1 MRPTSPVKTAEIVQ
15 KRLGKLGDWT
25 YDEKYSKV
33 SQKIQ
38 TFKQLHAKINHLRS
52 HMNVKSCLTT
62 LVLLSSFSLPG
73 LAATVASLDYSGE
86 YLCKGN
92 NITVGDYEVTI
103 YLKKNRRN
111 STSQVSV
118 YDLATHTENKQS
130 YTGQAITRGKQLA
143 MTFKLSD
150 AKYAEFSTGMG
161 QFSKVG
167 KTGWTFKNDYYE
179 PDDTGG
185 NYGHEVCTMKPAT
198 TSPVSA
204 PASKR

>member
-1 MRPTSPVKTAEIVQ
+1 
-15 KRLGKLGDWT
+15 
-25 YDEKYSKV
+25 
-33 SQKIQ
+33 
-38 TFKQLHAKINHLRS
+38 
-52 HMNVKSCLTT
+52 MNVKSCLTA
-62 LVLLSSFSLPG
+62 LALLSVFSMPAS
-73 LAATVASLDYSGE
+73 AAPAAASSTDYSGE

-111 STSQVSV
+111 STSQVAV
-118 YDLATHTENKQS
+118 YDLVTHTENKQS

-161 QFSKVG
+161 VFTKIG
-167 KTGWTFKNDYYE
+167 KLWSFKNDYYE

-185 NYGHEVCTMKPAT
+185 NYGHETCTLKPALAVAPAAGNTPAT
-198 TSPVSA
+198 T
-204 PASKR
+204 KR

>member
-1 MRPTSPVKTAEIVQ
+1 
-15 KRLGKLGDWT
+15 
-25 YDEKYSKV
+25 
-33 SQKIQ
+33 
-38 TFKQLHAKINHLRS
+38 
-52 HMNVKSCLTT
+52 MNVKSCLTT
-62 LVLLSSFSLPG
+62 MVFISSFSASA
-73 LAATVASLDYSGE
+73 LAAPVAALDYTGE
-86 YLCKGN
+86 YICKGN
-92 NITVGDYEVTI
+92 NVTVGDYEVTI

-161 QFSKVG
+161 QFTKVG
-167 KTGWTFKNDYYE
+167 KTGWSFKNDYYE

-185 NYGHEVCTMKPAT
+185 NYGHETCTMKPMVSRPAGSAAT
-198 TSPVSA
+198 N
-204 PASKR
+204 R

>member
-1 MRPTSPVKTAEIVQ
+1 
-15 KRLGKLGDWT
+15 
-25 YDEKYSKV
+25 
-33 SQKIQ
+33 
-38 TFKQLHAKINHLRS
+38 
-52 HMNVKSCLTT
+52 MNVKSCLTT
-62 LVLLSSFSLPG
+62 MVFISSFSASA
-73 LAATVASLDYSGE
+73 LAAPVAALDYTGE
-86 YLCKGN
+86 YICKGN
-92 NITVGDYEVTI
+92 NVTVGDYEVTI

-161 QFSKVG
+161 QFTKVG
-167 KTGWTFKNDYYE
+167 KTGWSFKNDYYE

-185 NYGHEVCTMKPAT
+185 NYGHETCTMKPMASRPAGSAAT
-198 TSPVSA
+198 N
-204 PASKR
+204 R

>member
-1 MRPTSPVKTAEIVQ
+1 M
-15 KRLGKLGDWT
+15 
-25 YDEKYSKV
+25 YSKV
-33 SQKIQ
+33 SQKTQ
-38 TFKQLHAKINHLRS
+38 AFKLSHAKIYFRS
-52 HMNVKSCLTT
+52 HMNVKSCLIT
-62 LVLLSSFSLPG
+62 FSLFAIFSSTAFSAP
-73 LAATVASLDYSGE
+73 AASPDYSGE

-92 NITVGDYEVTI
+92 NIAVGDYEVTI

-111 STSQVSV
+111 STAQVSV
-118 YDLATHTENKQS
+118 YELATHTENKQS

-167 KTGWTFKNDYYE
+167 KAGWTFKNDYYE

-185 NYGHEVCTMKPAT
+185 NYGHETCTMKPAT
-198 TSPVSA
+198 AVKPVTTA
-204 PASKR
+204 PGKR

>member
-1 MRPTSPVKTAEIVQ
+1 
-15 KRLGKLGDWT
+15 
-25 YDEKYSKV
+25 
-33 SQKIQ
+33 
-38 TFKQLHAKINHLRS
+38 
-52 HMNVKSCLTT
+52 MNVKSCLTT
-62 LVLLSSFSLPG
+62 LCLLSAFSISAS
-73 LAATVASLDYSGE
+73 AAPAMSTDYSGE

-111 STSQVSV
+111 STSQISV

-150 AKYAEFSTGMG
+150 AKFAEFSTGLG
-161 QFSKVG
+161 QFTKVG
-167 KTGWTFKNDYYE
+167 KLWSFKNDYYE

-185 NYGHEVCTMKPAT
+185 NYGHEICTLKPALLT
-198 TSPVSA
+198 A
-204 PASKR
+204 PASSNTPVTKR

>member
-1 MRPTSPVKTAEIVQ
+1 
-15 KRLGKLGDWT
+15 
-25 YDEKYSKV
+25 
-33 SQKIQ
+33 
-38 TFKQLHAKINHLRS
+38 
-52 HMNVKSCLTT
+52 MNVKSCLTA
-62 LVLLSSFSLPG
+62 LALLASFSMPAS
-73 LAATVASLDYSGE
+73 AAPVASADYSGE

-150 AKYAEFSTGMG
+150 AKFAEFSTGLG
-161 QFSKVG
+161 QFNKVG
-167 KTGWTFKNDYYE
+167 KLWSFKNDYYE

-185 NYGHEVCTMKPAT
+185 NYGHETCTLKPVIS
-198 TSPVSA
+198 SP
-204 PASKR
+204 PAGSTASTPKR

>member
-1 MRPTSPVKTAEIVQ
+1 
-15 KRLGKLGDWT
+15 
-25 YDEKYSKV
+25 
-33 SQKIQ
+33 
-38 TFKQLHAKINHLRS
+38 
-52 HMNVKSCLTT
+52 MNVKSCLTT
-62 LVLLSSFSLPG
+62 FVLLSSFSLPV
-73 LAATVASLDYSGE
+73 LAAPVTSLDYSGE

-111 STSQVSV
+111 STNQVSV

-161 QFSKVG
+161 QFTKVG
-167 KTGWTFKNDYYE
+167 KAGWSFKNDYYE

-185 NYGHEVCTMKPAT
+185 NYGHETCTMKAPLAAPSAGT
-198 TSPVSA
+198 TT
-204 PASKR
+204 KR

>member
-1 MRPTSPVKTAEIVQ
+1 
-15 KRLGKLGDWT
+15 
-25 YDEKYSKV
+25 
-33 SQKIQ
+33 
-38 TFKQLHAKINHLRS
+38 
-52 HMNVKSCLTT
+52 MNVKSSLTSIA
-62 LVLLSSFSLPG
+62 LLSFISITAS
-73 LAATVASLDYSGE
+73 AAPAVSADYSGE

-111 STSQVSV
+111 STSQISV

-150 AKYAEFSTGMG
+150 AKFAEFSTGLG
-161 QFSKVG
+161 QFNKVG
-167 KTGWTFKNDYYE
+167 KLWSFKNDYYE

-185 NYGHEVCTMKPAT
+185 NYGHEICTQKP
-198 TSPVSA
+198 VLLSA
-204 PASKR
+204 PANGKIPVTNR

>member
-1 MRPTSPVKTAEIVQ
+1 MGNWS
-15 KRLGKLGDWT
+15 
-25 YDEKYSKV
+25 YDETYSKV
-33 SQKIQ
+33 SLKTQ
-38 TFKQLHAKINHLRS
+38 TFKQFHAKINHLRS

-62 LVLLSSFSLPG
+62 LVLLSSFSAPAF
-73 LAATVASLDYSGE
+73 AAPVAALDYSGE

-161 QFSKVG
+161 QFNKVG

-185 NYGHEVCTMKPAT
+185 NYGHETCTMKPA
-198 TSPVSA
+198 SA
-204 PASKR
+204 THPANTPAIRH

>member
-1 MRPTSPVKTAEIVQ
+1 M
-15 KRLGKLGDWT
+15 
-25 YDEKYSKV
+25 
-33 SQKIQ
+33 
-38 TFKQLHAKINHLRS
+38 
-52 HMNVKSCLTT
+52 
-62 LVLLSSFSLPG
+62 LLSSSWPALSAP
-73 LAATVASLDYSGE
+73 SNSPDYSGE

-111 STSQVSV
+111 STANVSV

-130 YTGQAITRGKQLA
+130 YTGQAITRGRQLA

-161 QFSKVG
+161 QFTKVG
-167 KTGWTFKNDYYE
+167 KSGWSFKNDYYE

-185 NYGHEVCTMKPAT
+185 NYGHETCTMKPSQT
-198 TSPVSA
+198 A
-204 PASKR
+204 PNSTPANKR